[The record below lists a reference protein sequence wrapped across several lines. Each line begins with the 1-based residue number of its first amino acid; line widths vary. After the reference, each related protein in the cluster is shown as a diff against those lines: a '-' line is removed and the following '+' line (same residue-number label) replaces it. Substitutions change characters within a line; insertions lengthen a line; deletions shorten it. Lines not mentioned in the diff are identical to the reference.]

1 MKNVTL
7 AVDEKLIAK
16 GRQYARKH
24 HTSLN
29 HLIRDLL
36 ARTVD
41 DLGATWLDDC
51 FQKMDAAEGHSAGR
65 KWRRE
70 DLYDA

>member
-7 AVDEKLIAK
+7 AIDEKLVEES
-16 GRQYARKH
+16 RRYAREH

-29 HLIRDLL
+29 TLIRDLL
-36 ARTVD
+36 GRTVRGKNRNWVD
-41 DLGATWLDDC
+41 MC
-51 FQKMDAAEGHSAGR
+51 FHKMDVANGHSGGR

-70 DLYDA
+70 DLYNG